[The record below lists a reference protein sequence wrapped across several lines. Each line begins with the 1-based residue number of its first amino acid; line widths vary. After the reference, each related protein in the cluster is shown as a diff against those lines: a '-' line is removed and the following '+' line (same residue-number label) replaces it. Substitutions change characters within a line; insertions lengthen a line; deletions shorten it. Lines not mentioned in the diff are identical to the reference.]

1 MYQIVGSEMS
11 TKRMGGMGKLSDFGK
26 SPVVSPVIN
35 EPVNEPI
42 NPVAPASTEDVAT
55 NTEVVAKKVTPKT
68 KKVTQEKLVTVN
80 IKIKRSQQEW
90 LADTAQT
97 VRSNNTE
104 PVSPSDRVFPQH
116 LIGVAIE
123 LLKNADVDWQQINT
137 LTELKDY
144 LKL

>member
-26 SPVVSPVIN
+26 TPVVSPVIN
-35 EPVNEPI
+35 EPVNE
-42 NPVAPASTEDVAT
+42 VAPASTDAVVT
-55 NTEVVAKKVTPKT
+55 NTEVVVKKVAAKT
-68 KKVTQEKLVTVN
+68 KKVAQEKLVTVN

-90 LADTAQT
+90 LADTAQA

-123 LLKNADVDWQQINT
+123 LLKNADVDWEKVKT

>member
-1 MYQIVGSEMS
+1 MGSEMS

-26 SPVVSPVIN
+26 SPTS
-35 EPVNEPI
+35 PVNEI
-42 NPVAPASTEDVAT
+42 APAVTEVAIT
-55 NTEVVAKKVTPKT
+55 STEVVAPKIVTKAAPKKIA
-68 KKVTQEKLVTVN
+68 EDKLVTVN

-90 LADTAQT
+90 LADTAQA

-123 LLKNADVDWQQINT
+123 LLENADVDWEQIKT
-137 LTELKDY
+137 LTDLKKY
-144 LKL
+144 LNI

>member
-1 MYQIVGSEMS
+1 MGSEMS
-11 TKRMGGMGKLSDFGK
+11 TKRMGLMGKLSDFGK
-26 SPVVSPVIN
+26 SPVVSPVAT
-35 EPVNEPI
+35 VNETVKEEP
-42 NPVAPASTEDVAT
+42 PVTTVAVIT
-55 NTEVVAKKVTPKT
+55 NTEVIAKKVASKT
-68 KKVTQEKLVTVN
+68 KKVAQEKLVTVN

-90 LADTAQT
+90 LADTAQA
-97 VRSNNTE
+97 VRSNNTD

-123 LLKNADVDWQQINT
+123 LLKNADVDWEKIKT

>member
-1 MYQIVGSEMS
+1 MYEIVGSEMS

-26 SPVVSPVIN
+26 TPVVSPVIN
-35 EPVNEPI
+35 EHVNE
-42 NPVAPASTEDVAT
+42 VAPASTEAVVT
-55 NTEVVAKKVTPKT
+55 NTEVVAKKVANKT

-90 LADTAQT
+90 LADTAQS

-123 LLKNADVDWQQINT
+123 LLKNTDVDWQQIKT

>member
-1 MYQIVGSEMS
+1 MYEIVGSEMS

-26 SPVVSPVIN
+26 SPVVSPVATI
-35 EPVNEPI
+35 VNET
-42 NPVAPASTEDVAT
+42 VKEELPATTVTVTANTEAVTKKVAT
-55 NTEVVAKKVTPKT
+55 KT

-97 VRSNNTE
+97 VRANNTE
-104 PVSPSDRVFPQH
+104 PVAPSDRVFPQH

-123 LLKNADVDWQQINT
+123 LLKNADVDWEKVKT

>member
-26 SPVVSPVIN
+26 SPVVSPVVA
-35 EPVNEPI
+35 VNETVKEEI
-42 NPVAPASTEDVAT
+42 PVTTEAVVT
-55 NTEVVAKKVTPKT
+55 NTEVVVKKVAAKT

-123 LLKNADVDWQQINT
+123 LLKNTDVDWEKVKT
-137 LTELKDY
+137 LTELKNY

>member
-1 MYQIVGSEMS
+1 MS

-26 SPVVSPVIN
+26 SPVVSPVATVS
-35 EPVNEPI
+35 ETVKEYLPVT
-42 NPVAPASTEDVAT
+42 TEAVVT
-55 NTEVVAKKVTPKT
+55 NTEVVAKKVAPKT
-68 KKVTQEKLVTVN
+68 KKVAQEKLVTVN

-123 LLKNADVDWQQINT
+123 LLKNADVDWEKVKT

>member
-1 MYQIVGSEMS
+1 MS

-26 SPVVSPVIN
+26 SPVVSPVVA
-35 EPVNEPI
+35 VNETVKEEI
-42 NPVAPASTEDVAT
+42 PVTTEAVVT
-55 NTEVVAKKVTPKT
+55 NTEVVVKKVAAKT

-123 LLKNADVDWQQINT
+123 LLKNTDVDWKKVKT
-137 LTELKDY
+137 LTELKNY

>member
-1 MYQIVGSEMS
+1 
-11 TKRMGGMGKLSDFGK
+11 MGGMGKLSDFGK
-26 SPVVSPVIN
+26 SSVVSSVVA
-35 EPVNEPI
+35 VNETVKEEP
-42 NPVAPASTEDVAT
+42 PVTTVAVVT
-55 NTEVVAKKVTPKT
+55 NTEVVAKKVAPKT
-68 KKVTQEKLVTVN
+68 KKVAQEKLVTVN

-123 LLKNADVDWQQINT
+123 LLKNADVDWEKIKT

>member
-1 MYQIVGSEMS
+1 
-11 TKRMGGMGKLSDFGK
+11 MGGMGKLSDFGK
-26 SPVVSPVIN
+26 TPVVSPVIN
-35 EPVNEPI
+35 EPVNE
-42 NPVAPASTEDVAT
+42 VAPASTEAVVT
-55 NTEVVAKKVTPKT
+55 NTEVVAKKVANKT

-97 VRSNNTE
+97 VRSNNTD

-123 LLKNADVDWQQINT
+123 LLKNADVDWEKVKT
-137 LTELKDY
+137 LTELKDC

>member
-26 SPVVSPVIN
+26 SPVVSPVATVSETIK
-35 EPVNEPI
+35 EDLPVTTAA
-42 NPVAPASTEDVAT
+42 VVT
-55 NTEVVAKKVTPKT
+55 NTEVVAKKVATKT
-68 KKVTQEKLVTVN
+68 KKVAQEKLVTVN

-90 LADTAQT
+90 LADTAQS
-97 VRSNNTE
+97 VRSNNTD

-123 LLKNADVDWQQINT
+123 LLKNADVDWQQIKT

-144 LKL
+144 LNI

>member
-26 SPVVSPVIN
+26 TPVVSPVIN
-35 EPVNEPI
+35 EPVNE
-42 NPVAPASTEDVAT
+42 VAPASTEAVAT
-55 NTEVVAKKVTPKT
+55 NTEVVAKKVANKT

-90 LADTAQT
+90 LADTAQS

-123 LLKNADVDWQQINT
+123 LLKNADVDWEKVKT
-137 LTELKDY
+137 LTELKDF

>member
-1 MYQIVGSEMS
+1 MS

-26 SPVVSPVIN
+26 TPVVSPVIN
-35 EPVNEPI
+35 EPI
-42 NPVAPASTEDVAT
+42 NPVAPALTEAVVI
-55 NTEVVAKKVTPKT
+55 NTEVVAKKVAAKT

-97 VRSNNTE
+97 VRSNNTD

-123 LLKNADVDWQQINT
+123 LLKNADVDWQQIKT

>member
-1 MYQIVGSEMS
+1 
-11 TKRMGGMGKLSDFGK
+11 MGGMGKLSDFGK
-26 SPVVSPVIN
+26 SPVVSPVATVT
-35 EPVNEPI
+35 ET
-42 NPVAPASTEDVAT
+42 VAPASTEAVVT
-55 NTEVVAKKVTPKT
+55 NAEVVVKKVAVKT
-68 KKVTQEKLVTVN
+68 KKVSQEKLVTVN

-90 LADTAQT
+90 LADTAQA

-123 LLKNADVDWQQINT
+123 LLKNADVNWQQIKT

>member
-1 MYQIVGSEMS
+1 
-11 TKRMGGMGKLSDFGK
+11 MGGMGKLSDFGK
-26 SPVVSPVIN
+26 SSVASSVATVSETVKEEPPVKT
-35 EPVNEPI
+35 
-42 NPVAPASTEDVAT
+42 VAVVT
-55 NTEVVAKKVTPKT
+55 NTEVVAKKVAPKT
-68 KKVTQEKLVTVN
+68 KKVAQEKLVTVN

-123 LLKNADVDWQQINT
+123 LLKNADVDWEKVKT

>member
-26 SPVVSPVIN
+26 TPVVSPVATVI
-35 EPVNEPI
+35 ETVKEELPVTTAAVVI
-42 NPVAPASTEDVAT
+42 STEI
-55 NTEVVAKKVTPKT
+55 VAKKITPKT

-123 LLKNADVDWQQINT
+123 LLKNADVDWEKIKT
-137 LTELKDY
+137 LTELKNY

>member
-1 MYQIVGSEMS
+1 MS

-26 SPVVSPVIN
+26 SPVVSPV
-35 EPVNEPI
+35 VNELV
-42 NPVAPASTEDVAT
+42 NEVDPASTKAVVP
-55 NTEVVAKKVTPKT
+55 NSEVVDKKIGTKPK
-68 KKVTQEKLVTVN
+68 KLAQEKLVTVN

-90 LADTAQT
+90 LADTAQS

-123 LLKNADVDWQQINT
+123 LLKNADVDWEKVKT
-137 LTELKDY
+137 LSELKDC

>member
-1 MYQIVGSEMS
+1 MYEIVGSEMS

-26 SPVVSPVIN
+26 SPVVSPVTT
-35 EPVNEPI
+35 VNETI
-42 NPVAPASTEDVAT
+42 KKEIPVTTEAVVT
-55 NTEVVAKKVTPKT
+55 NTEVIAKKAATKT

-123 LLKNADVDWQQINT
+123 LLKNADVDWQQIKT
-137 LTELKDY
+137 LSELKDY
-144 LKL
+144 LKI